1 MHLDIQLLPVK
12 PSQESLHGRSVVVID
27 VLRATSVMVQ
37 AFSQGLEEL
46 FPVPTVEEALELR
59 ERFGFETTLL
69 GGERGGKQIEGFHF
83 GNSPR
88 EYTADRVKGR
98 RLIMTT
104 TNGTKAFHSVTGGAE
119 ILVGSFFNALAVADR
134 VLSSGRDLLI
144 YPSGNYGKFSLEDT
158 VCGGLLIDLIM
169 VREPKERGTIDLSDA
184 AFSARVLY
192 QRFEK
197 NLLDAFYLSSHGR
210 YLASIGLEEDL
221 PYCAQRNI
229 TDVVPVF
236 KDGMIRARK

>member
-1 MHLDIQLLPVK
+1 
-12 PSQESLHGRSVVVID
+12 
-27 VLRATSVMVQ
+27 
-37 AFSQGLEEL
+37 
-46 FPVPTVEEALELR
+46 
-59 ERFGFETTLL
+59 
-69 GGERGGKQIEGFHF
+69 
-83 GNSPR
+83 
-88 EYTADRVKGR
+88 
-98 RLIMTT
+98 MTT